1 MSLKNKLST
10 VLFVLIAGLGT
21 AQTINNDKL
30 IQERVVLTTDRTI
43 YFADEQILL
52 KANCLLPLNNDSLSR
67 VLYVELL
74 DKKSKPVLQKKLVIS
89 QGVAT
94 AVIPVPEEVITGNYY
109 LRAYTQYMRNF
120 NTDKFYTN
128 ELMLVN
134 PDLQAKEAIQTV
146 VDSARKKD
154 PGKEVIAIAGTT
166 TSFLSNSLVSLNL
179 KGKNNSN
186 VSVSVVAKGSYEP
199 EAVGI
204 QNYFQTKEPVDA
216 VKLNWYPELRSVSI
230 SGKVVDKA
238 SNQPLKN
245 IFVYASIVDSAKQF
259 HVAKTNEEGFFIFS
273 LTNLQE
279 NHIVYVCAEVEG
291 TILINSDFAAGL
303 PAMHYNAIKMDSLKL
318 SMINAMYEN
327 AQVSKMY
334 NEEPVPVKTYLDAIP
349 DPFKSTGEVIYLK
362 DYVALPQFT
371 DYFKEIIPYT
381 RIKTRQ
387 ELPTIQLVDRR
398 NKEFF
403 EHPLV
408 MVDNIPFR
416 NHGDLLSIAP
426 SKINSVTVIASK
438 YVFGKEV
445 LNGVI
450 MVKTKES
457 NLGGLPLPAEVVS
470 VDYIACDPLVSVP
483 IQKENTFSV
492 SKPGLKNTL
501 YWNPS
506 VNLKGGQQTIQFY
519 TSNTISDY
527 DVVVRG
533 MDDDGN
539 EFTQIKTIK
548 VTTK

>member
-10 VLFVLIAGLGT
+10 VLFVLIAVLGT

-43 YFADEQILL
+43 YFAGEQILL

-134 PDLQAKEAIQTV
+134 PDLQAKEAIQTA

-154 PGKEVIAIAGTT
+154 TGKEVIAIAGTT

-186 VSVSVVAKGSYEP
+186 VSVSVVTKGSYEP

-279 NHIVYVCAEVEG
+279 NHTVYVCAEVEG

-492 SKPGLKNTL
+492 SKPGLRNTL

-533 MDDDGN
+533 VDDDGN